1 MIFFL
6 ILEGF
11 TYPVLSGLIPFSVG
25 VSLLIF
31 YIIRAT
37 RSKARNGQ

>member
-1 MIFFL
+1 VVFFL

-11 TYPVLSGLIPFSVG
+11 TSPVLSGLIPLSVG

-31 YIIRAT
+31 YTVRVT
-37 RSKARNGQ
+37 TGTGRDG